1 MSEFSSGCIK
11 QTEAYNDIVESWETN
26 MKEELIKLFEKY
38 DDINMASASAR
49 QMLAS
54 EVLELV
60 QASIDT
66 SFTEDYDIP
75 KQQELSF

>member
-1 MSEFSSGCIK
+1 
-11 QTEAYNDIVESWETN
+11 
-26 MKEELIKLFEKY
+26 
-38 DDINMASASAR
+38 DINMASASAR